1 MIRHTTILSHG
12 QEWLHTDHLSGQDLF
27 PLLRHTTL
35 LVRSWSMF
43 PTLRKGDQIELDQAC
58 HIRVDDILVYRQA
71 GALVCHRVNALGP
84 DGLIITGSEDVDQ
97 GTDAVAARDIVGRVT
112 SIRRGHCRLS
122 SAKAMPPTP
131 FASLYRCLDQGQ
143 LFISSLLR
151 SSAIAIVDRLR
162 ARRVTGRLLSGVF
175 MSCLR
180 FHITERMPIVSIPLY
195 DKRCTSIW
203 SRGPRRTRTL
213 IHQLNPVNRLV
224 IEAYLGPY
232 AVGSLN
238 PLSGD
243 QHVHPSLGGLGLEL
257 YFADLLQRGPA
268 SRA

>member
-43 PTLRKGDQIELDQAC
+43 PTIRKGDRIELDQAS
-58 HIRVDDILVYRQA
+58 HIQVDDIVVYRQA
-71 GALVCHRVNALGP
+71 GALVCHRVKALGP
-84 DGLIITGSEDVDQ
+84 DGLIITGSDDADQ

-112 SIRRGHCRLS
+112 SIRRGHRRLS
-122 SAKAMPPTP
+122 PAEAMPPTP
-131 FASLYRCLDQGQ
+131 FASLYRGLDQGQ
-143 LFISSLLR
+143 LFLSSLLR
-151 SSAIAIVDRLR
+151 STAIAIVDRLR
-162 ARRVTGRLLSGVF
+162 VRKVTGRLMTGVF
-175 MSCLR
+175 MGCLR
-180 FHITERMPIVSIPLY
+180 FHITERMPVESIPLY
-195 DKRCTSIW
+195 DKTCRSIW

-213 IHQLNPVNRLV
+213 IHQLDPVNRLV

-238 PLSGD
+238 LLSGD
-243 QHVHPSLGGLGLEL
+243 QRLHPSLGGLGLEL
-257 YFADLLQRGPA
+257 YFADLLQQRPA